1 MAGRINL
8 ADEHALRDWPARFGV
23 DPFTLEA
30 REVTGRDE
38 GIVLRPGP
46 TLPDRGGR

>member
-1 MAGRINL
+1 MTGDDHVGAPHMAGRINL

-30 REVTGRDE
+30 REK
-38 GIVLRPGP
+38 
-46 TLPDRGGR
+46 